1 MIQDQY
7 TGRSKRFG
15 FVEMA
20 DENDAKK
27 AIATPNGKDAYLQ
40 F

>member
-7 TGRSKRFG
+7 TGRSKGFG

-27 AIATPNGKDAYLQ
+27 AIATPNGKDAYL
-40 F
+40 